1 MKPGETGCLGVVA
14 FRFTNSNLRWM
25 DCAHVW
31 CRSIDPPC
39 SFSSVRSCAF
49 TKPFTIE
56 SVTSYVMECPE
67 ARMLLIMLITFASIS
82 LGNNGLA
89 PRGRFGN
96 FESSSYLSLFSLLY
110 ALTMF
115 LTVDSGTPNF
125 VAAGR
130 LPFTIAHLAIS
141 ACLNSS

>member
-1 MKPGETGCLGVVA
+1 MKPGETGCLDVVA
-14 FRFTNSNLRWM
+14 FRFTNPNLRWM

-39 SFSSVRSCAF
+39 SFNRVRLYAF
-49 TKPFTIE
+49 TKPFSIE
-56 SVTSYVMECPE
+56 IVISYVMECLE

-82 LGNNGLA
+82 LCNYGLT

-96 FESSSYLSLFSLLY
+96 FASSSYLPLFSLLY
-110 ALTMF
+110 VLTML

-125 VAAGR
+125 TADGW
-130 LPFTIAHLAIS
+130 LSFTIAHLAIS
-141 ACLNSS
+141 ARFNSS